1 MCEDGFRQAIPQ
13 RVKVTGVSGRAAI
26 EYSISTMRK
35 GNMISDYD
43 VKVLTALAKVVT
55 GGDVPKGT
63 MLTEQELL
71 DLEVEGVGELVVTD
85 KARER
90 VRSILTTGKMLK
102 N

>member
-1 MCEDGFRQAIPQ
+1 
-13 RVKVTGVSGRAAI
+13 
-26 EYSISTMRK
+26 
-35 GNMISDYD
+35 
-43 VKVLTALAKVVT
+43 
-55 GGDVPKGT
+55 

-90 VRSILTTGKMLK
+90 VRSILTIGKMLK